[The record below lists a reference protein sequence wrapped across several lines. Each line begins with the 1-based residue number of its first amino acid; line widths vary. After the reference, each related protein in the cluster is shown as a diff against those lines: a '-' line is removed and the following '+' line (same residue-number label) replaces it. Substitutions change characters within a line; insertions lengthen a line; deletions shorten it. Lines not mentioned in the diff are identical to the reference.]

1 MNVRL
6 KGTGVL
12 DFNTSYVTVQQ
23 KSSLVILIFK
33 IISIHPMLR
42 FNGCYK
48 CYYDFISEFQ
58 YILCYGSTK
67 ESGHYDSRV
76 NISIHPMLRFNALT
90 ELDGY
95 IGGDISIHP
104 MLRFN

>member
-48 CYYDFISEFQ
+48 CYYDFISEF
-58 YILCYGSTK
+58 YGST
-67 ESGHYDSRV
+67 V
-76 NISIHPMLRFNALT
+76 VTNVIMILFLNFNTSYVTVQQQKVGIMIA
-90 ELDGY
+90 E
-95 IGGDISIHP
+95 
-104 MLRFN
+104 